1 VDPFRGVV
9 GNGAAARPILDLST
23 RIPGGF
29 TMADPTSGGIGKA
42 SQQMMQEL
50 QKQMQQVEQQQKVN
64 GPQFDQVMSQQG
76 VNDPTKVQDVAKV
89 QDVQKSQSAADVLR
103 TAQAQQVGGVDKSI
117 DVKKVEATTKTEGG
131 LKAVLQQVV
140 EGQNKLD
147 QIIKMATSGKTYGN
161 QELLAIQASVYK
173 FSQELELTSKVVEK
187 ATSGVKQ
194 TMQTQV

>member
-1 VDPFRGVV
+1 
-9 GNGAAARPILDLST
+9 
-23 RIPGGF
+23 
-29 TMADPTSGGIGKA
+29 MADPTGGIGKA
-42 SQQMMQEL
+42 SAQMMQEM
-50 QKQMQQVEQQQKVN
+50 QKEMAKVQEQN
-64 GPQFDQVMSQQG
+64 GPQKAGFQDVMAQQG
-76 VNDPTKVQDVAKV
+76 VNDPTKVQDVQKV
-89 QDVQKSQSAADVLR
+89 AEVQKTQQATQAADVLR
-103 TAQAQQVGGVDKSI
+103 TAQNQQVNGVDKSI
-117 DVKKVEATTKTEGG
+117 GVKQVEPTTKTESG
-131 LKAVLQQVV
+131 LKAVLNQVV

>member
-1 VDPFRGVV
+1 
-9 GNGAAARPILDLST
+9 
-23 RIPGGF
+23 
-29 TMADPTSGGIGKA
+29 MADPTSGGIGKA

-50 QKQMQQVEQQQKVN
+50 QKQMQQVEQQQKVG
-64 GPQFDQVMSQQG
+64 GPQFDNVMAQQG
-76 VNDPTKVQDVAKV
+76 VNDPSKTQDVGKT
-89 QDVQKSQSAADVLR
+89 QSAADVLR

>member
-1 VDPFRGVV
+1 
-9 GNGAAARPILDLST
+9 
-23 RIPGGF
+23 
-29 TMADPTSGGIGKA
+29 MADPTAGGIGKA

-50 QKQMQQVEQQQKVN
+50 QKQMQQVEQQQQKVG
-64 GPQFDQVMSQQG
+64 GPQFDNVMSQQG
-76 VNDPTKVQDVAKV
+76 IQDPSRVT
-89 QDVQKSQSAADVLR
+89 DVQKTQSAADVLR
-103 TAQAQQVGGVDKSI
+103 TAQAEQVHGAQKVP
-117 DVKKVEATTKTEGG
+117 DVRKVEPTTKTEGG

-147 QIIKMATSGKTYGN
+147 EIIKMATSGKTYGN

>member
-1 VDPFRGVV
+1 
-9 GNGAAARPILDLST
+9 
-23 RIPGGF
+23 
-29 TMADPTSGGIGKA
+29 MADPTSGGIGKA

-50 QKQMQQVEQQQKVN
+50 QKQMQQVEQQQKV
-64 GPQFDQVMSQQG
+64 GGAQFDNVMAQQG
-76 VNDPTKVQDVAKV
+76 VNDPSKAQEVGKT
-89 QDVQKSQSAADVLR
+89 QSAADVLR